1 MSAFISEGLCPE
13 DNFDYS
19 MIAIRLRSLA
29 RRLRG
34 HPARDHRL
42 TLKDEQLARR
52 LYRTFEHDLALADVQ
67 GIHFYVQNGIVT
79 LYGVVRHDLDR
90 DLLVSLVE
98 GLPGVADVVEH
109 LQVVAQ
115 PFQDTEPAAADALP

>member
-1 MSAFISEGLCPE
+1 
-13 DNFDYS
+13 
-19 MIAIRLRSLA
+19 MIGTRFRSLA

-34 HPARDHRL
+34 RPPRDHRM

-90 DLLVSLVE
+90 ELLVSLVE
-98 GLPGVADVVEH
+98 DLPGVEGVVEH
-109 LQVVAQ
+109 LQVVAE
-115 PFQDTEPAAADALP
+115 PFQDTEPAAPRTPSSEDATDLSEDI

>member
-1 MSAFISEGLCPE
+1 
-13 DNFDYS
+13 
-19 MIAIRLRSLA
+19 MIPIRLRSLA

-34 HPARDHRL
+34 RPARDHRL

-67 GIHFYVQNGIVT
+67 GIHFYVHSGVVT

-90 DLLVSLVE
+90 DLLVSLIS
-98 GLPGVADVVEH
+98 GLPGVEDVVEH
-109 LQVVAQ
+109 LQVVAH
-115 PFQDTEPAAADALP
+115 PFQDAEPAASDAVS